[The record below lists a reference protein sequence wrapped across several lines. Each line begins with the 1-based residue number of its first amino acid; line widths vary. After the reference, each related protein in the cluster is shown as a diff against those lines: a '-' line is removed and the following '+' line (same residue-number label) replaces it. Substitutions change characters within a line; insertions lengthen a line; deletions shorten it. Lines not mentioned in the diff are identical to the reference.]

1 MARVNYGPPVQTTL
15 GRTLNH
21 RQDGLGPGMAV
32 ATTQRA
38 AELAVSAINGGIY
51 NR

>member
-1 MARVNYGPPVQTTL
+1 MARVNYGPPVQANL
-15 GRTLNH
+15 GRTMTH

-32 ATTQRA
+32 ATTQRT
-38 AELAVSAINGGIY
+38 AELALSAINGGAN